1 MGFCPE
7 IFEHILS
14 QYILTLSALIVNS
27 GVLVLHL
34 EIFILEIALNVDNQ
48 FKKIMKYINIF
59 N

>member
-1 MGFCPE
+1 MGFCSE
-7 IFEHILS
+7 TFEHILTH
-14 QYILTLSALIVNS
+14 YILTLSVLIVNS
-27 GVLVLHL
+27 DVLVLHL